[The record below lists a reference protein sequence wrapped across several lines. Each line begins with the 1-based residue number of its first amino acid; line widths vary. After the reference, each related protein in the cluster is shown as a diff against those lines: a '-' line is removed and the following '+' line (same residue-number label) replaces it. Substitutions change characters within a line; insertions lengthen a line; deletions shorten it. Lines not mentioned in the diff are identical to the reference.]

1 MQAFFLFASNGQADG
16 QKPSSLWPPPPPQ
29 LTEVMQSRMRTKVKE
44 VVHHLKSSSTK
55 DEQGQTRHRSL
66 SFLHREHPDDAED
79 FERAFRKRDSTSGDP
94 SLRLETS
101 DHKPSE
107 SADGGTLHPSGDRG
121 DLEHHPAPRKETD
134 GPQSIANPGL
144 LFDKLEKRDFGRDDG
159 KGPTTLAQCDTPLE
173 LAGEKETVLVDT
185 QIQLYATN
193 AQLCHPWVSPVL
205 GYLGGLPPLFICAGD
220 NEVLRDEITYL

>member
-1 MQAFFLFASNGQADG
+1 
-16 QKPSSLWPPPPPQ
+16 
-29 LTEVMQSRMRTKVKE
+29 MRTRVKE
-44 VVHHLKSSSTK
+44 VVHHLTTSSSTH
-55 DEQGQTRHRSL
+55 DPETRHRSY
-66 SFLHREHPDDAED
+66 SFLHRDHPDDADELD
-79 FERAFRKRDSTSGDP
+79 KAFRKRESNGDP

-101 DHKPSE
+101 HNPSG
-107 SADGGTLHPSGDRG
+107 SGSGSGSGTLHPSGDRG
-121 DLEHHPAPRKETD
+121 DLNHNP
-134 GPQSIANPGL
+134 GPDRQIKDEGITSRANPGL
-144 LFDKLEKRDFGRDDG
+144 LFEKLEKRDTLRDDG

>member
-1 MQAFFLFASNGQADG
+1 
-16 QKPSSLWPPPPPQ
+16 
-29 LTEVMQSRMRTKVKE
+29 MRTRVKE
-44 VVHHLKSSSTK
+44 VVHHLTTSSSK
-55 DEQGQTRHRSL
+55 DETGETRHRSL
-66 SFLHREHPDDAED
+66 SFLHRDHPDDAD
-79 FERAFRKRDSTSGDP
+79 DLDKAFRKRESISGDP
-94 SLRLETS
+94 SLRLETTNRDPKAAAGS
-101 DHKPSE
+101 
-107 SADGGTLHPSGDRG
+107 GGTLHPSGDRG
-121 DLEHHPAPRKETD
+121 DLAHNP
-134 GPQSIANPGL
+134 GPSAEKKNGGVTSIANPGL
-144 LFDKLEKRDFGRDDG
+144 LFEKLEKRDTLRHDG